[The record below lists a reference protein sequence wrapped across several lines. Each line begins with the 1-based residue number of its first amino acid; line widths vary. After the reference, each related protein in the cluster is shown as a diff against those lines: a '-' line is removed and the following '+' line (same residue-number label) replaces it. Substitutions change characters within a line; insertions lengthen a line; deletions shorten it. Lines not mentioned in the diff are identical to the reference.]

1 MSVLS
6 DNMARE
12 VICTFV
18 FRLRVSN
25 YRLWVWCVIVRT
37 VIKLDSEINT
47 RDCNWYY
54 LVSRI

>member
-18 FRLRVSN
+18 FRPRVSN
-25 YRLWVWCVIVRT
+25 YCLWVWCVIVRT
-37 VIKLDSEINT
+37 VIKLDSEINS
-47 RDCNWYY
+47 RDCSW
-54 LVSRI
+54 